1 MPEHGRMS
9 TIRVQYGLRI
19 KDLRDERGLSQRGF
33 AALIGMSPT
42 YLADIERGARNVSI
56 DNMKRIAD
64 GFGVHV
70 PKGYIYAA
78 MAFSAVSPEPTFV
91 KRLVED
97 NATTRRAPLA
107 SVPERTSGVAQ
118 TGTPCAPMV
127 ST

>member
-56 DNMKRIAD
+56 AD
-64 GFGVHV
+64 GFGV
-70 PKGYIYAA
+70 
-78 MAFSAVSPEPTFV
+78 TFH
-91 KRLVED
+91 EM
-97 NATTRRAPLA
+97 T
-107 SVPERTSGVAQ
+107 EG
-118 TGTPCAPMV
+118 ME
-127 ST
+127 

>member
-56 DNMKRIAD
+56 DNNAD
-64 GFGVHV
+64 WASCRRCFLDFPNHGFGH
-70 PKGYIYAA
+70 
-78 MAFSAVSPEPTFV
+78 T
-91 KRLVED
+91 
-97 NATTRRAPLA
+97 
-107 SVPERTSGVAQ
+107 
-118 TGTPCAPMV
+118 
-127 ST
+127 

>member
-19 KDLRDERGLSQRGF
+19 KDLRDERDERGLSQRGF

-64 GFGVHV
+64 GFGV
-70 PKGYIYAA
+70 
-78 MAFSAVSPEPTFV
+78 TFH
-91 KRLVED
+91 EM
-97 NATTRRAPLA
+97 T
-107 SVPERTSGVAQ
+107 EG
-118 TGTPCAPMV
+118 ME
-127 ST
+127 

>member
-56 DNMKRIAD
+56 DNNEEDRRRLRRDVPRND
-64 GFGVHV
+64 GRNGV
-70 PKGYIYAA
+70 
-78 MAFSAVSPEPTFV
+78 
-91 KRLVED
+91 
-97 NATTRRAPLA
+97 
-107 SVPERTSGVAQ
+107 
-118 TGTPCAPMV
+118 GTPSLVRMLDG
-127 ST
+127 SLS

>member
-1 MPEHGRMS
+1 MS

-64 GFGVHV
+64 GFGV
-70 PKGYIYAA
+70 
-78 MAFSAVSPEPTFV
+78 TFHETDG
-91 KRLVED
+91 R
-97 NATTRRAPLA
+97 N
-107 SVPERTSGVAQ
+107 GV
-118 TGTPCAPMV
+118 GTPSLVRMLDG
-127 ST
+127 SLS

>member
-64 GFGVHV
+64 GFGV
-70 PKGYIYAA
+70 
-78 MAFSAVSPEPTFV
+78 TFHEMTEG
-91 KRLVED
+91 RND
-97 NATTRRAPLA
+97 GRN
-107 SVPERTSGVAQ
+107 GV
-118 TGTPCAPMV
+118 GTPSLVRMLDG
-127 ST
+127 SLS

>member
-1 MPEHGRMS
+1 MS

-64 GFGVHV
+64 GFGVTLLRRDV
-70 PKGYIYAA
+70 PRNDG
-78 MAFSAVSPEPTFV
+78 
-91 KRLVED
+91 R
-97 NATTRRAPLA
+97 N
-107 SVPERTSGVAQ
+107 GV
-118 TGTPCAPMV
+118 GTPSLVRMLDG
-127 ST
+127 SLS